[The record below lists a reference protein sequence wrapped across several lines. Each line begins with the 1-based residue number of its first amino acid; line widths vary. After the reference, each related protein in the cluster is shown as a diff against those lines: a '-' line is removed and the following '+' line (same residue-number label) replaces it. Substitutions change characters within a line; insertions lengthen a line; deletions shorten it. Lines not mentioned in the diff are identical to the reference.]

1 MNSRRQSREGR
12 SWQSRIL
19 PPVRWFG
26 GPRARYLTTPAAG
39 ASVKSLSDGKDLLL
53 DFARAGRFTFSAM
66 HLTATYLV
74 RLPLALAGLLFPRA
88 AS

>member
-53 DFARAGRFTFSAM
+53 DFARARRFTCGLMIPA
-66 HLTATYLV
+66 ATYSL
-74 RLPLALAGLLFPRA
+74 RFPLALAGLLLPRA